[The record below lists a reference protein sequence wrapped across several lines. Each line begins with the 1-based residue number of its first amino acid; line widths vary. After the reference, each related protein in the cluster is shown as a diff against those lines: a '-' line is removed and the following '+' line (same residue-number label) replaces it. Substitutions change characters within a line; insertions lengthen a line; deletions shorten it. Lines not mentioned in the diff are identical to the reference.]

1 LRLSEGLRFTLAN
14 DGNAPYIRDRDH
26 PDNGNLQIV
35 VSAPVIGVDTGAPRA
50 VAAYARQATHES
62 QPSRG

>member
-14 DGNAPYIRDRDH
+14 DGNAPYIRDRDN

-35 VSAPVIGVDTGAPRA
+35 VSAPVIGVDTGAPRV
-50 VAAYARQATHES
+50 VAAYAR
-62 QPSRG
+62 